1 MEQSWLWGQNGMK
14 AARAPWVFSI
24 SAGPVFVLEIFAIIS
39 SPKLPYIHL

>member
-14 AARAPWVFSI
+14 AAQPWVSSI
-24 SAGPVFVLEIFAIIS
+24 SAGSVLVLEIFAIIS